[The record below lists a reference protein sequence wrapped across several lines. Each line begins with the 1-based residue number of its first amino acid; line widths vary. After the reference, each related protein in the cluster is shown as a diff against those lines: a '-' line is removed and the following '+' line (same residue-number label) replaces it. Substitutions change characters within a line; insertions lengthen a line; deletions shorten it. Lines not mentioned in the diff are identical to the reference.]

1 MKPLTSY
8 PSYVTYFSS
17 FQPIFFHIF
26 GHYGP
31 LNTGNP
37 EPRSYGIKHDLCGKV
52 ISRFITWNL
61 KPALQWNCFL
71 SNVLHHFLL
80 LSMGKHQLRRKLRV
94 LLLSFLANW
103 PTCIKL
109 YFHQNPTVCKFDLH
123 IYIPGCQ
130 QVGDWGWGI
139 FTHFWKGDI
148 LIFASPPPLTHT
160 LCYRT
165 LPEILGMCLIPYLAI
180 IVADS
185 IKSNSTHHLE
195 SKVFQ
200 GPLEVPGT
208 CPASASRF
216 NHFGEPVGTL
226 VSLPSYKLSF
236 LWGAKQNLQSQQKWA
251 SEPVAQPKVVV
262 WMGKQLSTIHPDPPA
277 EEQTLTSHPSI

>member
-109 YFHQNPTVCKFDLH
+109 YFHQNPAVCKFDLH

-148 LIFASPPPLTHT
+148 LIFASPPPHTHT
-160 LCYRT
+160 LLQNPTRNF
-165 LPEILGMCLIPYLAI
+165 GH
-180 IVADS
+180 VFDS
-185 IKSNSTHHLE
+185 IPCNNS
-195 SKVFQ
+195 
-200 GPLEVPGT
+200 
-208 CPASASRF
+208 SRF
-216 NHFGEPVGTL
+216 NKIKLHTSSGIQSFPGPFR
-226 VSLPSYKLSF
+226 SSWNLPS
-236 LWGAKQNLQSQQKWA
+236 
-251 SEPVAQPKVVV
+251 
-262 WMGKQLSTIHPDPPA
+262 
-277 EEQTLTSHPSI
+277 